1 MLDSESQLREAI
13 QKMLQPG
20 GTATTNEHG
29 GHGVASTNAPTTAA
43 STDIAYICPMPEH
56 VALKYPKPGKCPLC
70 GMALVPV
77 TAELLA
83 KIQPGGRV
91 EHYTCPMPEHSDV
104 KLDKPGK
111 CPRCSMTLIP
121 MMPTPQTSPAKAPA
135 PEGHQH

>member
-1 MLDSESQLREAI
+1 
-13 QKMLQPG
+13 
-20 GTATTNEHG
+20 
-29 GHGVASTNAPTTAA
+29 
-43 STDIAYICPMPEH
+43 
-56 VALKYPKPGKCPLC
+56 
-70 GMALVPV
+70 V
-77 TAELLA
+77 TPELLA

-121 MMPTPQTSPAKAPA
+121 MMPTPQAPPAKAPA